1 MRSLLSVANAL
12 VGLTGGIAMKIW
24 HTTALVIGVG
34 LGLGFVATH
43 GFAAQPKRAVYVVIE
58 ANEIT
63 DAPRYEAMKKT
74 GPANIVEAKLV
85 NGRYLA
91 RTENVTSLD
100 GTAPKGIVI
109 IAFDNAAKAKAYYDS
124 TKEATAMRI
133 EGTKS
138 RAFLVEV
145 CLVRGQLLP
154 SC

>member
-1 MRSLLSVANAL
+1 
-12 VGLTGGIAMKIW
+12 
-24 HTTALVIGVG
+24 
-34 LGLGFVATH
+34 
-43 GFAAQPKRAVYVVIE
+43 
-58 ANEIT
+58 
-63 DAPRYEAMKKT
+63 MKKR
-74 GPANIVEAKLV
+74 GPANIVEAKFV

-109 IAFDNAAKAKAYYDS
+109 IAFDNAAKAKAYYDN
-124 TKEATAMRI
+124 TKETTAMRF

>member
-1 MRSLLSVANAL
+1 
-12 VGLTGGIAMKIW
+12 MKIW
-24 HTTALVIGVG
+24 HTAGLVIAVG

-43 GFAAQPKRAVYVVIE
+43 GFAAHPKRAVYVVVE
-58 ANEIT
+58 ADEIT
-63 DAPRYEAMKKT
+63 DASRYEAMKKT

-109 IAFDNAAKAKAYYDS
+109 IAFDNTAKAKAYYDN

-145 CLVRGQLLP
+145 CLLRGQLLP

>member
-1 MRSLLSVANAL
+1 
-12 VGLTGGIAMKIW
+12 MKIW
-24 HTTALVIGVG
+24 HTTALVIAVG

-43 GFAAQPKRAVYVVIE
+43 GFAAQPKRAVYVVVE
-58 ANEIT
+58 ADEIT
-63 DAPRYEAMKKT
+63 DASRYEAMKKR
-74 GPANIVEAKLV
+74 GPANIVEAKFV

-91 RTENVTSLD
+91 RTENVTWLD

-109 IAFDNAAKAKAYYDS
+109 IAFDNAAKAKAYYDN
-124 TKEATAMRI
+124 TKETTTMRF

>member
-1 MRSLLSVANAL
+1 
-12 VGLTGGIAMKIW
+12 MKIW
-24 HTTALVIGVG
+24 HTTALVIAVG

-43 GFAAQPKRAVYVVIE
+43 GFAAQPKRAVYVVVE
-58 ANEIT
+58 ADEIT
-63 DAPRYEAMKKT
+63 DASRYEAMKKR
-74 GPANIVEAKLV
+74 GPANIVEAKFV

-109 IAFDNAAKAKAYYDS
+109 ITFDNAAKAKAYYDN
-124 TKEATAMRI
+124 TKETTAMRF

>member
-1 MRSLLSVANAL
+1 
-12 VGLTGGIAMKIW
+12 MKIW

-109 IAFDNAAKAKAYYDS
+109 IAFDNTAKAKAYYDN

-145 CLVRGQLLP
+145 CLLRGQLLP